1 MAMRRNQPKVQA
13 IDLWVSG
20 MMSSASLR
28 PGEKRAIRGAGTC
41 GSMGTAT
48 ASARKPAARLSPAS
62 TRKRNSPRCGIA
74 GNSNRG
80 FRSFT
85 FLWEDNP
92 DVQKSKEHSDF
103 PANHHVFLNHFRCLI
118 CSPSWLAARG
128 GDTARPARTKKATD
142 ADDRG
147 VSAKVHTGY
156 EGAQDRAGE
165 IPVHRYSQPSL
176 ESDAGRS
183 GPAGQGD
190 GHHQSARDGEPER
203 RHRGASAA
211 NRCGDEG
218 ALSGSVRGIREHELR
233 RSKHAGVR
241 ETRGRAAGAG
251 RQERR
256 EGTENLQGFW
266 DGAEVRE
273 RAARAHGRSG
283 V

>member
-1 MAMRRNQPKVQA
+1 
-13 IDLWVSG
+13 

-48 ASARKPAARLSPAS
+48 ARARKPAARLSPAS
-62 TRKRNSPRCGIA
+62 KRKRNSPRCGIA

-118 CSPSWLAARG
+118 CSPSRLAARG

-183 GPAGQGD
+183 GPAGQEMGTNNLRVMVKLK
-190 GHHQSARDGEPER
+190 GGNRGRLPRNSAGV
-203 RHRGASAA
+203 
-211 NRCGDEG
+211 EG

-241 ETRGRAAGAG
+241 EARGR
-251 RQERR
+251 
-256 EGTENLQGFW
+256 
-266 DGAEVRE
+266 
-273 RAARAHGRSG
+273 
-283 V
+283 